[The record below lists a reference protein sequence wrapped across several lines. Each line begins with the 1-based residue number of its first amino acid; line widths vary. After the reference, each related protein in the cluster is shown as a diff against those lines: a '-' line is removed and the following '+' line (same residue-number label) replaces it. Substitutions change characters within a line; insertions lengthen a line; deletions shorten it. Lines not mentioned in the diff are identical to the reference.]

1 VARVSQA
8 SSFVAMMKPAHLR
21 YCRDSPRFRVAES
34 VAVRASPCPRKE
46 ASSIAEE
53 LTEEHRVMD
62 DLD

>member
-1 VARVSQA
+1 
-8 SSFVAMMKPAHLR
+8 MMKPAHLR
-21 YCRDSPRFRVAES
+21 YRRDAPHFRVAES
-34 VAVRASPCPRKE
+34 VAVRASPYPRKE